1 MAGERLQDRPM
12 RRHRTTLLLFAPSIA
27 AVLLIF
33 GVPLVVMLRY
43 SFDRFISG
51 GMQKSDFILDNYRRF
66 FTDDLYRAAMWRT
79 LEIGLVVT
87 IVSLVLSFPLA
98 YSLARATG
106 VWGRILTLIVVVPL
120 LTSIVVRSFG
130 WMILLSD
137 GGAVQKIAMAL
148 GVPKLQWMFSSRGV
162 VLSLVEVLM
171 PFMVLTLSGVIKQID
186 VELERA
192 VRSLGGGPWRVFR
205 DVLVPLSVPGIA
217 AGSLLVFVLSISAY
231 ATPALVGGEQT
242 QVLAS
247 MIYGQATTA
256 LNWPF
261 ASAISIITL
270 VLVLLLVWLQG
281 ALVRR
286 APALQ
291 ESGGEGR

>member
-1 MAGERLQDRPM
+1 MT
-12 RRHRTTLLLFAPSIA
+12 RRRTWFLLLAPSVA

-33 GVPLVVMLRY
+33 GAPLVVMLRY
-43 SFDRFISG
+43 SFDRFVSG
-51 GMQKSDFILDNYRRF
+51 GMQKSDFIIANYERF
-66 FTDDLYRAAMWRT
+66 FTDDVYQAAMWRT

-87 IVSLVLSFPLA
+87 VISLVLSFPLA
-98 YSLARATG
+98 YSLARTSGFWAR
-106 VWGRILTLIVVVPL
+106 VLTLVVVVPL

-130 WMILLSD
+130 WMILLND
-137 GGAVQKIAMAL
+137 GGFVQKISMAL
-148 GVPKLQWMFSSRGV
+148 GVPKLQWMFTSRGV

-186 VELERA
+186 VELEQA

-205 DVLVPLSVPGIA
+205 DVLLPLSVPGIA

-247 MIYGQATTA
+247 MIYKQATTA

-281 ALVRR
+281 ALLRR
-286 APALQ
+286 SPALQ
-291 ESGGEGR
+291 ANGGEEQ

>member
-1 MAGERLQDRPM
+1 MT
-12 RRHRTTLLLFAPSIA
+12 RRRTWFLLLAPSVA

-33 GVPLVVMLRY
+33 GAPLVVMLRS
-43 SFDRFISG
+43 SFDRFVSG
-51 GMQKSDFILDNYRRF
+51 GMQKSDFIIANYKRF
-66 FTDDLYRAAMWRT
+66 FTDDIYQAAMWRT

-87 IVSLVLSFPLA
+87 VISLVLSFPLA
-98 YSLARATG
+98 YSLARASG
-106 VWGRILTLIVVVPL
+106 FWARVLTLVVVVPL

-130 WMILLSD
+130 WMILLND
-137 GGAVQKIAMAL
+137 GGFVQKISMAL
-148 GVPKLQWMFSSRGV
+148 GVPKLQWMFTSRGV

-186 VELERA
+186 VELEQA

-205 DVLVPLSVPGIA
+205 DVLLPLSVPGIA

-247 MIYGQATTA
+247 MIYKQATTA

-281 ALVRR
+281 ALLRR

-291 ESGGEGR
+291 ANGGEER

>member
-1 MAGERLQDRPM
+1 MT
-12 RRHRTTLLLFAPSIA
+12 RRRTWFLLLAPSVA

-33 GVPLVVMLRY
+33 GAPLVVMLRY
-43 SFDRFISG
+43 SFDRFVSG
-51 GMQKSDFILDNYRRF
+51 GMQKSDFIIANYKRF
-66 FTDDLYRAAMWRT
+66 FTDDIYQAAMWRT

-87 IVSLVLSFPLA
+87 VISLVLSFPLA
-98 YSLARATG
+98 YSLARTSGFWAR
-106 VWGRILTLIVVVPL
+106 VLTLVVVVPL

-130 WMILLSD
+130 WMILLND
-137 GGAVQKIAMAL
+137 GGFVQKISMAL
-148 GVPKLQWMFSSRGV
+148 GVPKLQWMFTSRGV

-186 VELERA
+186 VELEQA
-192 VRSLGGGPWRVFR
+192 ARSLGGGPWRVFR
-205 DVLVPLSVPGIA
+205 DVLLPLSVPGIA

-247 MIYGQATTA
+247 MIYKQATTA

-281 ALVRR
+281 ALLRR

-291 ESGGEGR
+291 ANGGEER

>member
-1 MAGERLQDRPM
+1 M